1 MGEGVWKMEGGKVL
15 EGNIEAQSF
24 RRIVTPGYGKMQEN
38 ELLNQI
44 IR

>member
-1 MGEGVWKMEGGKVL
+1 MEGGKVL

-24 RRIVTPGYGKMQEN
+24 RIVTPGYGKIQEN